1 MKELRKLIWI
11 AVLFLVLIPSASLA
25 YTVNLLSIS
34 PTGAL
39 TPGTTVDLSSK
50 IQMPSGSTNV
60 NDLKLYTALE
70 KPKWSYAINVNDVA
84 NGLTDSSA
92 KTVTISSFLLKYKS
106 GDNVAV
112 VVTLEGTAPSVTQ
125 TGNQTLI

>member
-25 YTVNLLSIS
+25 YTVNSLSIS

-39 TPGTTVDLSSK
+39 TPGTTVDLSFK
-50 IQMPSGSTNV
+50 IQMPSGATNV

-70 KPKWSYAINVNDVA
+70 KPKWSYAVNVNDVA

-92 KTVTISSFLLKYKS
+92 KTVTISSFLLKYKFE
-106 GDNVAV
+106 V
-112 VVTLEGTAPSVTQ
+112 
-125 TGNQTLI
+125 